1 MLAAIG
7 GRMNERMNERISGT
21 WDACIIGGGPAGL
34 AAAIAL
40 RLRGLQVVVADG
52 LRPPIDKACG
62 EGLMPDSISAMQ
74 RLGIEIPAELGRK
87 FFGIRFI
94 DNERQIDGDFSTG
107 YALAVRRTVLH
118 EKMVERAEAC
128 GVNFRWG
135 ASISHLNSDGV
146 VTAAETIRARWIVG
160 ADGARSRVRRW
171 AGLDASTH
179 YRPRYAFR
187 RHYKIAPWSSRMEVH
202 WINEAQA
209 YVTPLGPDQICVAVV
224 SRNPR
229 LRLDAALRAF
239 TGLRSRI
246 GDAAPISTERGAIT
260 SMRSL
265 RRVCAGHVALVG
277 DASGGVDAITG
288 EGLGLSFRQATALAD
303 AIKRGDLHG
312 YQRAH
317 RRLAWRPN
325 FMARGLL
332 MLDGRPWLRRRVMN
346 ALEDR
351 NLFRRMLRIHTGD
364 APARD
369 LLTIGAWLG
378 LKLMEI

>member
-1 MLAAIG
+1 MVSGSSGIFCRKASLGFNAFFSTPYGAIHHLTEILARACCSGNMLAAIG
-7 GRMNERMNERISGT
+7 GRMNGRMNERISGT

-74 RLGIEIPAELGRK
+74 RLGIEIPAELGRR

-160 ADGARSRVRRW
+160 ADGARSLVRRW
-171 AGLDASTH
+171 AG
-179 YRPRYAFR
+179 P
-187 RHYKIAPWSSRMEVH
+187 M
-202 WINEAQA
+202 
-209 YVTPLGPDQICVAVV
+209 
-224 SRNPR
+224 
-229 LRLDAALRAF
+229 
-239 TGLRSRI
+239 
-246 GDAAPISTERGAIT
+246 T
-260 SMRSL
+260 SW
-265 RRVCAGHVALVG
+265 A
-277 DASGGVDAITG
+277 
-288 EGLGLSFRQATALAD
+288 
-303 AIKRGDLHG
+303 
-312 YQRAH
+312 
-317 RRLAWRPN
+317 N
-325 FMARGLL
+325 
-332 MLDGRPWLRRRVMN
+332 
-346 ALEDR
+346 
-351 NLFRRMLRIHTGD
+351 
-364 APARD
+364 
-369 LLTIGAWLG
+369 
-378 LKLMEI
+378 